1 MEFSKIWKM
10 IGLASVPALL
20 LISATGCSKKSE
32 STAGSSPE
40 QALLPIEKG
49 STSSTSAAT
58 STAGDAAAQA
68 PVPGPQTA
76 GEQKLIRISTLNSV
90 DANTEFMKNV
100 QLVQNQRQLILAL
113 NNQLQSSTDPAEK
126 EQLTQRRTQALAKLN
141 ENNRK
146 MLQTYGFTLNRN
158 YMYVI
163 EKSSVYMA
171 VSEEEATSIKARR
184 DSQEQGRVQ

>member
-49 STSSTSAAT
+49 STASTSAAT

-100 QLVQNQRQLILAL
+100 
-113 NNQLQSSTDPAEK
+113 
-126 EQLTQRRTQALAKLN
+126 
-141 ENNRK
+141 
-146 MLQTYGFTLNRN
+146 
-158 YMYVI
+158 
-163 EKSSVYMA
+163 
-171 VSEEEATSIKARR
+171 
-184 DSQEQGRVQ
+184 

>member
-1 MEFSKIWKM
+1 M
-10 IGLASVPALL
+10 LL
-20 LISATGCSKKSE
+20 VAATGCSKKSE

-49 STSSTSAAT
+49 STASPGAAT
-58 STAGDAAAQA
+58 SPAPDAAAQA

-113 NNQLQSSTDPAEK
+113 NNQLQTSTNPAEK
-126 EQLTQRRTQALAKLN
+126 EQLKQRRAQALAKLN

-171 VSEEEATSIKARR
+171 VSDEEATNIKVRR
-184 DSQEQGRVQ
+184 DSPEQGTVQ